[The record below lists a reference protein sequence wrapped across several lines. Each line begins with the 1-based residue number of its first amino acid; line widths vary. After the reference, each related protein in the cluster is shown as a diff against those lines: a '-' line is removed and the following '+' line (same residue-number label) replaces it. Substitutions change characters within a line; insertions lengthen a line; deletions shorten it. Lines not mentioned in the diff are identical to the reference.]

1 MKTIYLF
8 RHAKSDWADTSIRD
22 FDRPL
27 NKRGLNNAPAMGK
40 LLKSKGMIPALVI
53 TSTAMR
59 AKTTAELVTT
69 EIGIKPQKLV
79 YEKELYLASAQEI
92 FLLIKDTPSEYDS
105 VMIVAH
111 NPGLTEL
118 LNRLTG
124 GNNYVANIPTCGV
137 AELRFEGEWNK
148 LASGKCLLEKFL
160 VPKEVL

>member
-1 MKTIYLF
+1 MKTIYLL

-69 EIGIKPQKLV
+69 EIGIKPQKLI
-79 YEKELYLASAQEI
+79 YEKAVGESANMEATIVTNARHHEALQKIRESLLAIKSGMSFNLSGDLLTIDIRRALHYIGEI
-92 FLLIKDTPSEYDS
+92 
-105 VMIVAH
+105 
-111 NPGLTEL
+111 
-118 LNRLTG
+118 TG
-124 GNNYVANIPTCGV
+124 QVEVDRDILGTI
-137 AELRFEGEWNK
+137 F
-148 LASGKCLLEKFL
+148 GKFCIGK
-160 VPKEVL
+160 